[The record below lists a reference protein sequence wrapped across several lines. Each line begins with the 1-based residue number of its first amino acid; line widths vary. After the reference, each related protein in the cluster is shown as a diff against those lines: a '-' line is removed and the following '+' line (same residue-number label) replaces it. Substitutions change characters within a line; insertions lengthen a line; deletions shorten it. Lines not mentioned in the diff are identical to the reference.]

1 MKNFDEFTVLLK
13 NLPIIIFRTEF
24 FLRDMQIEYKKISIL
39 NPDYFCE
46 HYGYSIDELDS
57 IDFWPSRIHP
67 DDKRKIFEKLLDLQM
82 DNVASY
88 DCRFLNK
95 DGSYIWVKVTDNI
108 INRDGLFFESVG
120 FVQDITK
127 EKVMLDKIEESSD
140 LFSIISE
147 QFSLGICVFNKDKIL
162 YVNKFLKDTLG
173 LVEKEFL
180 ESDISKLH
188 KNLSNFEEVELIFQ
202 EIFSRNDII
211 KCVNDVRIRRN
222 DAKTR
227 FFNIL
232 VNPFRYKGE
241 DSFLSIFF
249 DITKQKNFEMLY
261 SALKDINQILVRS
274 IQEDEALKNITD
286 LLVRKIGFKNAI
298 FGDVDEQKNFRLL
311 HSTGGRDSF
320 IEDYESLNISVG
332 SEVKENYC
340 TIQAAYFSGKISLIS
355 DILKTQMPDA
365 LKNLFIKFSIRSV
378 CSIPIK
384 IYNKIKYILVIFSD
398 TPDMFSNEY
407 MNILEEVEED
417 ISFAME
423 KIDKE
428 RNIKLQ
434 QEKIVELT
442 KLYKTISE
450 INSFVVKVKSYT
462 EIFENAPKILVENA
476 GFDFV
481 FFATINKDHLEMKSF
496 YATNDRFVDFKDYIV
511 DVYKEKDIRNL
522 SDFFITAQSFLTGEI
537 VVDNNILDAKRYAPV
552 KEKFKDFASLSAA
565 AIPIYNN
572 ENKVGVVYYCATNKK
587 GYFNESILNLLGEI
601 ASDISFALNKVEMER
616 FSSLTMLALNSGN
629 DFVIVTD
636 KNFNIIYVSDNTERI
651 FGFSKKELIGKHHSI
666 FSSKS
671 QSLSFSR
678 RFYRTIRGGQKFAD
692 VFIYKKK
699 SGEKFYCYT
708 TVSPFVIDND
718 IKYFVAVGK
727 DITQEKALSESV
739 ERLVD
744 FDSLTNLPN
753 RKKFL
758 EEVDS
763 YLKIA
768 KYSKKIFAVIIVNP
782 ISFSD
787 VNHAYGFYKGDMVL
801 KEIAKRLKDLLFDFD
816 IIARLESEKFAILVK
831 ELSSLNDVVGV
842 VDKVF
847 LELNKLY
854 NIADNNIKLFFN
866 VGISFYPVDS
876 NNAEKLLE
884 KANIAVKEAKE
895 KGENSIG
902 FYKKELES
910 FAVKSLKL
918 KDDLSQAV
926 KNNEFVLYYQPYFS
940 TYNNSMIGAE
950 VLLRWKRND
959 NIILP
964 SEFIAFLEKSDLI
977 VEVERGIID
986 HLVEKF
992 NEWQINKYSIV
1003 PISVNLSTK
1012 SFESTDFKE
1021 HLFDLL
1027 KNNKLPQNYINIE
1040 IIERLFINDFSSVR
1054 IELEDIKRR
1063 GINISLDDFG
1073 TGFSS
1078 FNYLYQ
1084 LPLDILKIDM
1094 SFIRNMLIDD
1104 KAMAIVESILKLA
1117 KRLKINSLAEGV
1129 ENIEQLKILEELGCD
1144 YIQGYLLAR
1153 PMAEEDFEELIKTQ

>member
-1 MKNFDEFTVLLK
+1 MKNFDELTFLLK

-24 FLRDMQIEYKKISIL
+24 FLRDMQIEYKKITVL
-39 NPDYFCE
+39 NSDYFCE
-46 HYGYSIDELDS
+46 HYGYSRDELES

-67 DDKRKIFEKLLDLQM
+67 DDKSKIFEKLLDLQQ
-82 DNVASY
+82 DTVASY

-95 DGSYIWVKVTDNI
+95 DGSYIWVRVTDNI
-108 INRDGLFFESVG
+108 INKEGFFFESVG
-120 FVQDITK
+120 FVQDITR
-127 EKVMLDKIEESSD
+127 EKTMSDRIEESSD

-147 QFSLGICVFNKDKIL
+147 QFSLGICIFNKDKIS

-173 LVEKEFL
+173 IVEKGFID
-180 ESDISKLH
+180 SDIIGLH
-188 KNLSNFEEVELIFQ
+188 KNLTNFEEIDLIFQ
-202 EIFSRNDII
+202 EIFSENDII
-211 KCVNDVRIRRN
+211 KCVNDVKIRRK
-222 DAKTR
+222 DAKTKY
-227 FFNIL
+227 FNIL
-232 VNPFRYKGE
+232 INPFRYKGE

-261 SALKDINQILVRS
+261 FALKDINQILVRS
-274 IQEDEALKNITD
+274 TQEDEALKNIID
-286 LLVRKIGFKNAI
+286 LLIRKIGFKNSI
-298 FGDVDEQKNFRLL
+298 FGYIDGQKNFRLL
-311 HSTGGRDSF
+311 HSMGGSDPF
-320 IEDYESLNISVG
+320 IEDYKSLNISVG

-340 TIQAAYFSGKISLIS
+340 TIQSAYFSGKISLIS
-355 DILKTQMPDA
+355 DILTTQMPDE
-365 LKNLFIKFSIRSV
+365 LKTLFIKFGIRSV

-384 IYNKIKYILVIFSD
+384 VYNKIKYILVIFSD

-428 RNIKLQ
+428 KNIKLQ

-450 INSFVVKVKSYT
+450 INSFVVKVKSHN
-462 EIFENAPKILVENA
+462 EIFINAPRILVENA

-496 YATNDRFVDFKDYIV
+496 YSTNDRFVDFKNYIV
-511 DVYKEKDIRNL
+511 EVYREKNIKTLR
-522 SDFFITAQSFLTGEI
+522 DFFITAQAVLTGEI
-537 VVDNNILDAKRYAPV
+537 VVDNNILDSKRYAPV
-552 KEKFKDFASLSAA
+552 KEKFKEFVSLSAA

-587 GYFNESILNLLGEI
+587 GYFNGNILNLLNEI

-636 KNFNIIYVSDNTERI
+636 KNFNIIYVNDNTEKI
-651 FGFSKKELIGKHHSI
+651 FGFSKKDLIGKHHSI

-678 RFYRTIRGGQKFAD
+678 RFYRTIRSGQKFAD

-727 DITQEKALSESV
+727 DITQEKTLSDSV
-739 ERLVD
+739 EKLLD
-744 FDSLTNLPN
+744 FDSLTGLPN

-787 VNHAYGFYKGDMVL
+787 VNHAYGFYKGDLVL
-801 KEIAKRLKDLLFDFD
+801 KEIAKRLRSLLFDFD

-831 ELSSLNDVVGV
+831 ELNSLDDVMGI

-847 LELNKLY
+847 FELNKLY

-884 KANIAVKEAKE
+884 KANVAVKEAKE

-910 FAVKSLKL
+910 FAFKSLKL
-918 KDDLSQAV
+918 KDDLSQAF

-940 TYNNSMIGAE
+940 AYNRSMIGAE
-950 VLLRWKRND
+950 VLLRWKRKD
-959 NIILP
+959 SIILP
-964 SEFIAFLEKSDLI
+964 SEFLPFLEKSDLI
-977 VEVERGIID
+977 IYVEKYIID

-992 NEWQINKYSIV
+992 QEWQISKYSIV

-1027 KNNKLPQNYINIE
+1027 KNNKLPQNFINIE

-1054 IELEDIKRR
+1054 IDLEDIRRR
-1063 GINISLDDFG
+1063 GVNISLDDFG

-1129 ENIEQLKILEELGCD
+1129 ENIEQLKILEEMGCD

-1153 PMAEEDFEELIKTQ
+1153 PMPEEDFEELIKSL